1 VRSGNV
7 PVIATPGGDEQ
18 AMAHLVVEQLP
29 CSRTT
34 SFYQRSK
41 DDPAGLAAD
50 KGNVGKVEAADLLDA
65 GGNASVVL
73 PPAAFLTCRTNGFC
87 CQLALS
93 SLQLLMTAPW
103 QSEVLF
109 GSAAIV

>member
-1 VRSGNV
+1 
-7 PVIATPGGDEQ
+7 
-18 AMAHLVVEQLP
+18 
-29 CSRTT
+29 
-34 SFYQRSK
+34 
-41 DDPAGLAAD
+41 
-50 KGNVGKVEAADLLDA
+50 VGKVEAADLLDTGA
-65 GGNASVVL
+65 TPLVL